1 MPEVI
6 RSPLSDLHSARGA
19 RLGEYHGGLVP
30 ERFTD
35 PAAEH
40 LATRQAAG
48 LFDFSFR
55 AKFVMKGQDRA
66 KFLQRIVSNDVKN
79 LSDGQG
85 TYATLLTPQGHIVAD
100 FRIYCAADSFVFD
113 TDADLRDKAFG
124 GLKRYIIADR
134 VTMEPS
140 DLCALS
146 VQGPKAHDALQRAL
160 QKEVPSLPEFG
171 HFAPEVAGF
180 PVRIVHASSTGEEGY
195 EIWTGAN
202 GMERL
207 WKTLLDAA
215 QSSGMLPCGTAAL
228 ESLRIEAG
236 IPRYG
241 DDFGEDT
248 IPLEAGLLN
257 ALSFNKGC
265 YIGQEI
271 VERTRSRGHV
281 NWKLVGLTIDSA
293 RPPAAGEKAL
303 SEGKEAGEITSAC
316 VSPTLPRTIA
326 LAYLRREFSEPGTRL
341 ALASGAAAEVATLP
355 FRRPAEGFCG

>member
-1 MPEVI
+1 VPEPI
-6 RSPLSDLHSARGA
+6 RSPLAGFHQSLGA
-19 RLGEYHGGLVP
+19 NFSEYHGALVP

-40 LATRQAAG
+40 RAVRRSVG

-55 AKFVMKGQDRA
+55 SRYVMEGPDRA

-79 LSDGQG
+79 LAPGQG

-100 FRIYCAADSFVFD
+100 FRICCTEESFIFD
-113 TDADLRDKAFG
+113 TDADLLEKALA
-124 GLKRYIIADR
+124 GLKRYVIADR
-134 VTMEPS
+134 VTVEPL
-140 DLCALS
+140 DAFALS
-146 VQGPKAHDALQRAL
+146 VQGVCAREALERVL
-160 QKEVPSLPEFG
+160 GKNLPAPADFG
-171 HFAPEVAGF
+171 HFTIESAGN
-180 PVRIVHASSTGEEGY
+180 PVRVIQASSTGDEGY
-195 EIWTGAN
+195 EIWSEPARAL
-202 GMERL
+202 EV
-207 WKTLLDAA
+207 WKAFSESVRELDG
-215 QSSGMLPCGTAAL
+215 QSCGTVAL

-281 NWKLVGLTIDSA
+281 NWKLVGLTIDA
-293 RPPAAGEKAL
+293 PGAPAAGEKVL
-303 SEGKEAGEITSAC
+303 SEGKEIGEITSSC
-316 VSPTLPRTIA
+316 LSPTLAKTLA
-326 LAYLRREFSEPGTRL
+326 LAYVRREASDPGTRL
-341 ALASGAAAEVATLP
+341 TLATGSAAQVAVLP
-355 FRRPAEGFCG
+355 FYRSRQGFCG